1 MKHKLASKYYDP
13 RATKLFNG
21 IQVQRS
27 EPSASDL
34 DFINAK
40 FALEPLAAD
49 ALYTR
54 TIQLANDQYDR
65 DFERFPAY
73 YLEKFAETIP
83 GKGLQPNHN
92 TMTFSL
98 GKFFGASVEKRGETL
113 WLDCK
118 FYMPKTPGNQE
129 LRDHIDAGVVSFASI
144 GFYWAGIT
152 CDLCKGDLTDF
163 NICPHM
169 PGQEYGGKLCR
180 ATFSGPA
187 ERVEA
192 VEGSLC
198 YLGAQYG
205 AGVMKDFQPSP
216 TPAAEM
222 TLDEQFQLTSEKSE
236 AALAALEDLNVRLE
250 GLKDAREEDGRTI
263 SKLRLP
269 QIEAQIKQSTAIRDS
284 ILARAKKPNEQ
295 ERMLALRM
303 NALRSNTEL
312 LELGLPT
319 F

>member
-1 MKHKLASKYYDP
+1 MKHKLLAKYYDP
-13 RATKLFNG
+13 RGTKLFNG
-21 IQVQRS
+21 IQVTRS
-27 EPSASDL
+27 EPTPSDL
-34 DFINAK
+34 DLINTK
-40 FALEPLAAD
+40 FALEPLTAD
-49 ALYTR
+49 QLYTR

-73 YLEKFAETIP
+73 YLEKFAETIQ

-98 GKFFGASVEKRGETL
+98 GKFYGASVEKRGDTL

-163 NICPHM
+163 NACPHM
-169 PGQEYGGKLCR
+169 PGQEYNGKLCR

-216 TPAAEM
+216 TPAAETM
-222 TLDEQFQLTSEKSE
+222 DEAFTKASTQLEE
-236 AALAALEDLNVRLE
+236 ALAACESLTERVEDLHEKRS
-250 GLKDAREEDGRTI
+250 EEGRTV
-263 SKLRLP
+263 SKVRAP
-269 QIEAQIKQSTAIRDS
+269 QIGTLIERLKAVQDAIPTGDEP
-284 ILARAKKPNEQ
+284 ANKQ

-303 NALRSNTEL
+303 NALRL
-312 LELGLPT
+312 DADYLGIGIALP
-319 F
+319 